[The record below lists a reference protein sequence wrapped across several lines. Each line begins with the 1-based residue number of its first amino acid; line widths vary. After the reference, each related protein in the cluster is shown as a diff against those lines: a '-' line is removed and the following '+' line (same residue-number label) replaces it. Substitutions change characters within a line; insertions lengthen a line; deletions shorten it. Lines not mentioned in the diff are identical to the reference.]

1 MIVLTLLKEDN
12 CLTNGNGIFQK
23 VMEKSHGMSPAL
35 SLAPNK
41 FISYSTSISNLNA
54 VI

>member
-23 VMEKSHGMSPAL
+23 VMEKVMESHGILRGQVYQPCYGNST
-35 SLAPNK
+35 N
-41 FISYSTSISNLNA
+41 FILM
-54 VI
+54 